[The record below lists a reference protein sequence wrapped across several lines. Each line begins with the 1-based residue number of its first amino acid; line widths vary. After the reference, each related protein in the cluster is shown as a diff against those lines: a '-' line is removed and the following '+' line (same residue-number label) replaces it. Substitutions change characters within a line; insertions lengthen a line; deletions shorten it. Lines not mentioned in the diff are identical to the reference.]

1 MYQVGDKV
9 RLYDSKYSETFF
21 EGIVKESKE
30 DFILLTSECE
40 VPTTRCCKPSEYKG
54 RIEKI

>member
-9 RLYDSKYSETFF
+9 RLYDSKYSNSFF

-30 DFILLTSECE
+30 DFIFVTSTAE
-40 VPTTRCCKPSEYKG
+40 VPTSRCCKPSIFEG